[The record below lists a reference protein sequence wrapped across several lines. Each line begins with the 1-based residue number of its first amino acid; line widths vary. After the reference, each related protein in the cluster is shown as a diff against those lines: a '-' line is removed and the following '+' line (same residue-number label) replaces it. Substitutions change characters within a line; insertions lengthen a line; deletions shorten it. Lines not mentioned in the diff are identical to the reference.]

1 MGLFSKIKS
10 ALTNSTEISSNSNAI
25 FQEKT
30 DKQADIKYP
39 QLYNQC
45 KNIYNMIINYECQL
59 SGKDGI
65 ELYEKLYEDTKDEE
79 YLKML
84 EEAKHKLFIKPQV
97 IKDLISTGR
106 DVCGLSKEFFY
117 DEIKT
122 YFVLIATNKEFTPA
136 FCFEYLNKEIE
147 EHYFYN
153 PIKHVDFNN
162 VINECFINKNSEKI
176 KKAAEYSK
184 ENKCPYCDEIQESEL
199 VRNKKCCNCGKK
211 IYVLKILDKKLY
223 LNEKDY
229 QFFKEEQ
236 ENNKSKLDFCY
247 MILQCGVSE
256 EELETYLN
264 NGNINR
270 VNDLAWRK
278 LSEYRNRYFEK
289 GQIDMLSKVN
299 LNMAKIL
306 IYEGKYKTAIH
317 FICESLYEDGSPIS
331 FHPGHPYKEVN
342 GKIQNIYKDDTNI
355 FNERHKAYI
364 NEYSLKLLS
373 SLKNNFNEVEFQEE
387 IRTAFEESSHFYLE
401 KSPHAMFEEV
411 INALNL

>member
-1 MGLFSKIKS
+1 MGLFSKIKK
-10 ALTNSTEISSNSNAI
+10 ALINLPEFDSDKNSN
-25 FQEKT
+25 FQVKT
-30 DKQADIKYP
+30 DMQTNIKYP

-45 KNIYNMIINYECQL
+45 NNIYQMIINYECQL

-65 ELYEKLYEDTKDEE
+65 ELYKKLYEQTKDDE

-84 EEAKHKLFIKPQV
+84 EEAKRKLFIKPQV

-106 DVCGLSKEFFY
+106 DVCGLSKELFY

-122 YFVLIATNKEFTPA
+122 YFVLIATNKEFTPD

-153 PIKHVDFNN
+153 PIKHIDFNN

-176 KKAAEYSK
+176 KKAAEYCK
-184 ENKCPYCDEIQESEL
+184 ENKCPYCGEIQESEL
-199 VRNKKCCNCGKK
+199 VRSKKCCNCGKK
-211 IYVLKILDKKLY
+211 IYVLKILDNKLY
-223 LNEKDY
+223 LNENDY

-317 FICESLYEDGSPIS
+317 FICESLYEDGSPIC
-331 FHPGHPYKEVN
+331 FHPGHPYKEVG
-342 GKIQNIYKDDTNI
+342 GKIQNIHIDDTNVYNDRHKPY
-355 FNERHKAYI
+355 FNEYA
-364 NEYSLKLLS
+364 LKLLS
-373 SLKNNFNEVEFQEE
+373 SLRDSFNESEFVDE
-387 IRTAFEESSHFYLE
+387 IRMAFEESTHFYLE
-401 KSPHAMFEEV
+401 KAPDVICGEV
-411 INALNL
+411 MKAIGL